1 MQHSVWVDPMIAG
14 AIAPAD
20 TEPPVFS
27 PAFRRELEAL
37 FQWRRDV
44 RRFETTSVPERLVS
58 QVIRAAATA
67 PSVGLSE
74 PWRFVRVGSAAARK
88 AVATNFEEMN
98 ALALAAQP
106 TDKRAL
112 YARLKLAGLRD
123 APVQLAVFSDEGSP
137 QGGGLGVATMPE
149 MRRYSVVCAVMQM
162 WLAARARGLG
172 IGWVSIVDP
181 HRLASDLAVPEGWS
195 LVAYLC
201 LGYPVEEHTDP
212 ELARAGW
219 QDRQSLPD
227 RVLHR

>member
-1 MQHSVWVDPMIAG
+1 MIAS
-14 AIAPAD
+14 AFAQTDAD
-20 TEPPVFS
+20 SPVFS
-27 PAFRRELEAL
+27 PAFRRELEVL

-44 RRFETTSVPERLVS
+44 RRFETTKVPERLVA
-58 QVIRAAATA
+58 QVIRAAASA

-74 PWRFVRVGSAAARK
+74 PWRFVRVGSVAARK
-88 AVATNFEEMN
+88 AVVANFEDAN
-98 ALALAAQP
+98 ALALAAQRR
-106 TDKRAL
+106 DKREH
-112 YARLKLAGLRD
+112 YASLKLAGLRD
-123 APVQLAVFSDEGSP
+123 APIQLAVFCDEATQQGS
-137 QGGGLGVATMPE
+137 GLGVGTMPE

-172 IGWVSIVDP
+172 IGWVSILDP
-181 HRLASDLAVPEGWS
+181 NRIARDLAVPNDWS

-201 LGYPVEEHTDP
+201 LGYPVEEHIDP